1 MHRST
6 GFIWAWRAHDISMKQ
21 YFDRP
26 LTLGIVIL
34 SNWILLKMGLSF
46 ARRSSSLALNAK
58 FPTYSLAYVLF
69 PSGSRCTAW
78 LTRSRADSNLAF
90 AASLSFSGNSGT
102 TKLSSFLYR
111 WDLSLR
117 SSPQDLLNSCEY
129 QLTVVVRAL
138 ILANLLN
145 CPICAEPTSD
155 DLSENDLG
163 MFLALLLN
171 YLNCHLA
178 MSLGLILTE
187 NYPVQYNSALML
199 IDSL

>member
-1 MHRST
+1 M
-6 GFIWAWRAHDISMKQ
+6 
-21 YFDRP
+21 
-26 LTLGIVIL
+26 
-34 SNWILLKMGLSF
+34 
-46 ARRSSSLALNAK
+46 
-58 FPTYSLAYVLF
+58 
-69 PSGSRCTAW
+69 
-78 LTRSRADSNLAF
+78 
-90 AASLSFSGNSGT
+90 
-102 TKLSSFLYR
+102 
-111 WDLSLR
+111 
-117 SSPQDLLNSCEY
+117 
-129 QLTVVVRAL
+129 VVRAL